1 MCRLY
6 RGYSVHFVCN
16 NIRRAVF
23 FLCYG
28 GIKRE
33 ISISI
38 RGTESGINNVTTPK
52 RMEAAAALGI
62 VFFSV
67 VHLFDAVR
75 TRIFGS
81 CLSVWYQSA
90 PDVAGEMWRANS
102 SRAFTRGFRVESE
115 RGGPVLEVAM
125 SIYDIALEYFN
136 GRERGII

>member
-1 MCRLY
+1 MWRLY

-38 RGTESGINNVTTPK
+38 RGTELGINNVTTPK

-67 VHLFDAVR
+67 VHLFDAAR

-81 CLSVWYQSA
+81 
-90 PDVAGEMWRANS
+90 
-102 SRAFTRGFRVESE
+102 
-115 RGGPVLEVAM
+115 
-125 SIYDIALEYFN
+125 
-136 GRERGII
+136 